1 MTGTVATQVK
11 AIAFDR
17 DIERL
22 TEGFT
27 GREWVFEEIDRWVQQ
42 DNERFFILTGEPGVG
57 KSAIAAQLVKTHKEI
72 IAAYHFC
79 IAGRSGTIEPN
90 NVLLSLAAQ
99 LIDFFPDYAEALVNT
114 IKPLKL
120 SVNVEITI
128 ENLKNSQVRGVV
140 IENLHTQNPQEALN
154 VVLRRSLAALPN
166 PPQQSKII
174 LIDSLDEA
182 VTFSDRD
189 NLVTLLAG
197 MHDLPSWV
205 RLILTSRP
213 EDRVIVEF
221 EPLKPYRLKET
232 SEESLADIWQYVEE
246 RVEQQTFQERLKE
259 AEVIPQMLIEEVTKL
274 SSGNFLYT
282 KLLLNDIE
290 AGQQALNEISAL
302 PKSID
307 DIYLAFLRRFKSQ
320 EWKKQYQPI
329 LGTLTVTQEPIT
341 EDALSNF
348 TGLRPRQ
355 LRQDLGIIRQFLDVV
370 ENAEGEETRTYAIF
384 HQSLRDYLLDKKRN
398 KYFWCDAQEQHELI
412 IEYYRGKAPTWEDV
426 IWNTKKVSH
435 YGLQHL
441 ATHFYILIQIAIAN
455 EDEDKIQAYREELYG
470 LICKPFMWSKFERF
484 GSHQFFAEDVKL
496 SIATAQSETPPNLV
510 QEVRSSLLYSTLG
523 SLATDVPPEI
533 LGAMTS
539 VGQVNKA
546 KSYTSLIL
554 DPEKQSRAYQ
564 QIGEALLTQAEVEE
578 ARKLILNALT
588 ITEGISYEHT
598 RIIRLDELLS
608 SLAQLAESDRL
619 LAAAQ
624 TVQDEHSFGELLS
637 KFVPLLTQLKHFD
650 RALVIAQA
658 IPRNRSK
665 GKALSTLA
673 QALAEAEDNQRLNTL
688 LEIIETRP
696 ADWIETSLLSVMAEA
711 FIQVGDRTGLDRI
724 LLIVDELTQVAQLN
738 TEVGSLAKVL
748 TVVKDPV
755 RLNHL
760 LEAVSKI
767 EDGFRQVD
775 ALSEI
780 AYAQFEI
787 GDRGGLN
794 NLLKTVEELGSRI
807 SNPRGLSGIA
817 YVFSSLSNQDAL
829 HRLLIA
835 TQRIE
840 SEYSKTEAMKGSIE
854 AMANTKNKEGL
865 SHVLELAKSGSL
877 STVPENLVESLAL
890 VLAEQGELDQALDLS
905 EDIKD
910 GWSKGHIL
918 ETVALKMLQE
928 GEVEQALQLLDRLER
943 QQFQIRERIKMR
955 VIALTLIQQDKF
967 DRALAV
973 IESTNSSDNWDW
985 ESTLNSSSVESLAQ
999 AFAKKEN
1006 KDALYKL
1013 MAILREITNKYK
1025 EYDRNYNHHREY
1037 SLRSIAVAFAQI
1049 GEFEQALATVNE
1061 IESEGYYAA
1070 TDSKEDALCKITSFM
1085 ADLGDKNGLE
1095 KILAM
1100 LETVRFPGQL
1110 SISLAHAFADVH
1122 DFEQALTVA
1131 ERIGDEFKKAEA
1143 LIYIAQKM
1151 IQAGH
1156 KTNINQVFARTKM
1169 ITSEYWRAKVRMEI
1183 SQALA
1188 QAGELE
1194 LALQAPV
1201 GIGEEEAKAEAL
1213 SCIIHELAHVG
1224 KFEYAISV
1232 LESIQQEEIKSKAII
1247 QLIPLL
1253 AKETDKT
1260 ILERLLTIVK
1270 TLNKHYRVEVLSIL
1284 LPEIV
1289 QLDPRNKLN
1298 QAIEVLQQMIE
1309 AKYDQFEVL
1318 SAIAQAL
1325 VNQGDKSSFDQALE
1339 LAEIVEDWQPTL
1351 LVEDWQLTLLAKIAP
1366 NLANTKDKSVL
1377 YEVILKIEGMQEEI
1391 YKREILTGI
1400 AQGFAQI
1407 GDKAGIN
1414 QIIEI
1419 IDTFDEKRHQEIVIS
1434 KIAVAWAQMNEM
1446 EQAFATVEIIED
1458 DEYLKANTLGEIAN
1472 ILAKRGQTQE
1482 AITTVET
1489 IDIPDILSGLAKT
1502 FAQMGDEEGMMQAL
1516 DAWAKTVQDPTIL
1529 VEKLFQEIA
1538 PLLAQVGKVD
1548 LAIGAINYILISKP
1562 KTETLIAVAQVL
1574 ASTNNRDG
1582 LNQVLEI
1589 AREVTGEEPQTT
1601 ALSEMVQCFVQVG
1614 EIEQALCVTN
1624 EIKSEWSKMSALSEA
1639 MLKVAQAGDT
1649 NSVEQIFKAVQ
1660 LIDKKYLNTDSLSRV
1675 AQALTLVGLN
1685 EEAFLVW
1692 RNQLAVAQLA
1702 GRSAV
1707 FKVLTASTPFLSIY
1721 DQGETLWTLHRTVQE
1736 LESWWITQ

>member
-27 GREWVFEEIDRWVQQ
+27 GREWVFEEIGRWLQQ
-42 DNERFFILTGEPGVG
+42 GNERFFILTGEPGVG

-182 VTFSDRD
+182 VTFSDQD

-329 LGTLTVTQEPIT
+329 LGTLTVTQEPVT

-412 IEYYRGKAPTWEDV
+412 IEYYRGKAPKWEDV
-426 IWNTKKVSH
+426 AWNTKKVDD

-441 ATHFYILIQIAIAN
+441 ATHLYRLIQMAIAN
-455 EDEDKIQAYREELYG
+455 EDEEKIKAYREELYE

-496 SIATAQSETPPNLV
+496 SIAIAQSETPPNLV

-546 KSYTSLIL
+546 KSYASLIL

-564 QIGEALLTQAEVEE
+564 QIGEALLAQAEVEE
-578 ARKLILNALT
+578 ARKLILNALM
-588 ITEGISYEHT
+588 IAEEISYEHT
-598 RIIRLDELLS
+598 RIIRLNELLP
-608 SLAQLAESDRL
+608 SLAPLAESDRL

-637 KFVPLLTQLKHFD
+637 KFVPLLIQLKHFD

-658 IPRNRSK
+658 IPRNWSK
-665 GKALSTLA
+665 GQALSTLA

-711 FIQVGDRTGLDRI
+711 FIQVGNQTGLDRI
-724 LLIVDELTQVAQLN
+724 LLIVDELTEVVQQD

-748 TVVKDPV
+748 TVVKDSV

-760 LEAVSKI
+760 LEAVKKI
-767 EDGFRQVD
+767 EDVYRRLN
-775 ALSEI
+775 ALNEV
-780 AYAQFEI
+780 AHAQFEI
-787 GDRGGLN
+787 EDQDGLK
-794 NLLKTVEELGSRI
+794 NLLKTVEDLGSQL
-807 SNPRGLSGIA
+807 SNSRGLSGIA
-817 YVFSSLSNQDAL
+817 YVFSNLGDRDAL
-829 HRLLIA
+829 HRLLKAI
-835 TQRIE
+835 QKIE
-840 SEYSKTEAMKGSIE
+840 SEYSKAEAMKGLIE

-865 SHVLELAKSGSL
+865 AHVLELAKAESL
-877 STVPENLVESLAL
+877 STVPENLVKSFAL
-890 VLAEQGELDQALDLS
+890 VLAEQGELAQALDLS
-905 EDIKD
+905 EDIED
-910 GWSKGHIL
+910 GWSKGLIL

-928 GEVEQALQLLDRLER
+928 GEVEQALQLLNRLER
-943 QQFQIRERIKMR
+943 QQFQVRERIKMR
-955 VIALTLIQQDKF
+955 VIALTLIQQGKF
-967 DRALAV
+967 NQALAV
-973 IESTNSSDNWDW
+973 IESTNNSDNWDW

-999 AFAKKEN
+999 AFAEKEN
-1006 KDALYKL
+1006 KDGLYKL
-1013 MAILREITNKYK
+1013 VAILRKISNKYK
-1025 EYDRNYNHHREY
+1025 EYDRNYNHNREY

-1049 GEFEQALATVNE
+1049 GEFEHALATVNE
-1061 IESEGYYAA
+1061 IESEDYYAA

-1085 ADLGDKNGLE
+1085 ADVGDKNGLE

-1100 LETVRFPGQL
+1100 LETVRFPGVL
-1110 SISLAHAFADVH
+1110 CVSLAHAFAEVH
-1122 DFEQALTVA
+1122 EFEQALTVA
-1131 ERIGDEFKKAEA
+1131 ERIGDELKEA
-1143 LIYIAQKM
+1143 NAFIYIAQKM

-1169 ITSEYWRAKVRMEI
+1169 ITSEYWRAKVRTEI

-1194 LALQAPV
+1194 MALQATV
-1201 GIGEEEAKAEAL
+1201 GIGEEEAKAETL
-1213 SCIIHELAHVG
+1213 SCIIHEFAQVG

-1232 LESIQQEEIKSKAII
+1232 LELIQQEEVKSRTLI

-1260 ILERLLTIVK
+1260 ILDQLLTMVK
-1270 TLNKHYRVEVLSIL
+1270 TLNEYYRVKALIIL

-1289 QLDPRNKLN
+1289 QLDHKNGLN
-1298 QAIEVLQQMIE
+1298 QAIEVVQQMIE
-1309 AKYDQFEVL
+1309 AKYDQFEIL
-1318 SAIAQAL
+1318 SAIAQSL
-1325 VNQGDKSSFDQALE
+1325 INQGDRSSFNQALE
-1339 LAEIVEDWQPTL
+1339 LAEMVEDLQPAL
-1351 LVEDWQLTLLAKIAP
+1351 FAKIAP
-1366 NLANTKDKSVL
+1366 SLVNTKDKSVL
-1377 YEVILKIEGMQEEI
+1377 YEALLKIEGMQDEI
-1391 YKREILTGI
+1391 HKTEILTCV
-1400 AQGFAQI
+1400 AQGFAQL
-1407 GDKAGIN
+1407 GDKAGLN
-1414 QIIEI
+1414 QISEI
-1419 IDTFDEKRHQEIVIS
+1419 IDTLDEKRHKEVVIS
-1434 KIAVAWAQMNEM
+1434 KIATALAQMNEIA
-1446 EQAFATVEIIED
+1446 QAFSTAEMIED
-1458 DEYLKANTLGEIAN
+1458 DEYLKAKTLGEIAN
-1472 ILAKRGQTQE
+1472 ILAKMGQTEE
-1482 AITTVET
+1482 AITTVAT
-1489 IDIPDILSGLAKT
+1489 IDIPDVLSGLAKT
-1502 FAQMGDEEGMMQAL
+1502 FAQMSNEEGMIQML

-1529 VEKLFQEIA
+1529 VERLFQEIA
-1538 PLLAQVGKVD
+1538 PSLAQVGKVD
-1548 LAIGAINYILISKP
+1548 LAIGAVNYILLSKT
-1562 KTETLIAVAQVL
+1562 KAETLVAVVQVL
-1574 ASTNNRDG
+1574 ASSNNHDG
-1582 LNQVLEI
+1582 LNQFLEI
-1589 AREVTGEEPQTT
+1589 AREITEEEHRTT
-1601 ALSEMVQCFVQVG
+1601 ALAEMVQCFAQIS
-1614 EIEQALCVTN
+1614 EIEQALSVVN
-1624 EIKSEWSKMSALSEA
+1624 EIKSEWSKMTALSEA
-1639 MLKVAQAGDT
+1639 MLKVAQAGET

-1685 EEAFLVW
+1685 EDAFLVW
-1692 RNQLAVAQLA
+1692 RNHLAVAQLA

-1707 FKVLTASTPFLSIY
+1707 FEVLTASTPFLSVY
-1721 DQGETLWTLHRTVQE
+1721 DQGETLWSLHRTVQE

>member
-1 MTGTVATQVK
+1 V
-11 AIAFDR
+11 
-17 DIERL
+17 
-22 TEGFT
+22 
-27 GREWVFEEIDRWVQQ
+27 
-42 DNERFFILTGEPGVG
+42 
-57 KSAIAAQLVKTHKEI
+57 
-72 IAAYHFC
+72 
-79 IAGRSGTIEPN
+79 
-90 NVLLSLAAQ
+90 
-99 LIDFFPDYAEALVNT
+99 
-114 IKPLKL
+114 
-120 SVNVEITI
+120 
-128 ENLKNSQVRGVV
+128 
-140 IENLHTQNPQEALN
+140 
-154 VVLRRSLAALPN
+154 
-166 PPQQSKII
+166 
-174 LIDSLDEA
+174 
-182 VTFSDRD
+182 
-189 NLVTLLAG
+189 
-197 MHDLPSWV
+197 
-205 RLILTSRP
+205 
-213 EDRVIVEF
+213 
-221 EPLKPYRLKET
+221 
-232 SEESLADIWQYVEE
+232 
-246 RVEQQTFQERLKE
+246 KE

-370 ENAEGEETRTYAIF
+370 ENAEGEETRTYTIF

-426 IWNTKKVSH
+426 IWNTKKIAH

-441 ATHFYILIQIAIAN
+441 ATHFYLLIQIAIAN
-455 EDEDKIQAYREELYG
+455 EDENKNKAYREELYE
-470 LICKPFMWSKFERF
+470 LICKRFMWSKFERF

-598 RIIRLDELLS
+598 RIIRLNELLS

-650 RALVIAQA
+650 CALVIAQA
-658 IPRNRSK
+658 IPRNWSK

-724 LLIVDELTQVAQLN
+724 LLIVDELTEVVQQD

-787 GDRGGLN
+787 GDHGGLN

-840 SEYSKTEAMKGSIE
+840 SEYSKTEAMKGLIK

-865 SHVLELAKSGSL
+865 AHVLEIAKAGSL

-918 ETVALKMLQE
+918 ETVALKMLKV

-943 QQFQIRERIKMR
+943 QQFEIRERIKMR

-1013 MAILREITNKYK
+1013 VAILREITNKYK
-1025 EYDRNYNHHREY
+1025 EYERNYNHKREY

-1122 DFEQALTVA
+1122 EFEQALTVA
-1131 ERIGDEFKKAEA
+1131 ERIGDEFKKADV

-1213 SCIIHELAHVG
+1213 SCITHEFAQVG

-1232 LESIQQEEIKSKAII
+1232 LELIQQEEVKSRTLI

-1260 ILERLLTIVK
+1260 ILDQLLTMVK
-1270 TLNKHYRVEVLSIL
+1270 TLNKYYRVKALSIL

-1289 QLDPRNKLN
+1289 QLDHKNGLN
-1298 QAIEVLQQMIE
+1298 QAIEVVQQMIE
-1309 AKYDQFEVL
+1309 AKYDQFEIL
-1318 SAIAQAL
+1318 SALAQAL
-1325 VNQGDKSSFDQALE
+1325 VNQGDKSSFNLALE
-1339 LAEIVEDWQPTL
+1339 LAEMVEDLQPAL
-1351 LVEDWQLTLLAKIAP
+1351 LTIAP
-1366 NLANTKDKSVL
+1366 GLANTKDESVL
-1377 YEVILKIEGMQEEI
+1377 YEALLKIEGMQEEFH
-1391 YKREILTGI
+1391 KREILTCI

-1407 GDKAGIN
+1407 GNKAGLN
-1414 QIIEI
+1414 QILEI

-1446 EQAFATVEIIED
+1446 EQAFATVKIIED

-1516 DAWAKTVQDPTIL
+1516 DAWAKTVPSPTIL

-1589 AREVTGEEPQTT
+1589 ARKVTGEEPQTT
-1601 ALSEMVQCFVQVG
+1601 ALSEMVPCFVQVG

-1624 EIKSEWSKMSALSEA
+1624 EIKSEGSKMSALSEA
-1639 MLKVAQAGDT
+1639 MLKVAQAGDLS
-1649 NSVEQIFKAVQ
+1649 SVEQIFKAVK
-1660 LIDKKYLNTDSLSRV
+1660 LINKKYLDIDSLSRV
-1675 AQALTLVGLN
+1675 AQALILAGLN
-1685 EEAFLVW
+1685 EDAFLVW
-1692 RNQLAVAQLA
+1692 RNQLAAAQLA
-1702 GRSAV
+1702 GRSAI

-1721 DQGETLWTLHRTVQE
+1721 DQGETLWSIYRTVQE